1 MFHVALPAPQVGEGL
16 GYGELEEGHL
26 LDNFAVCC
34 RNIATCIVDV
44 ASHHIVGE
52 VRLQNNVLWVHVH
65 LKKER
70 NRRKRDLV
78 MRLCFTWSPGKA
90 ERQTGRHRGA
100 RERET
105 GRWRETMRDQE
116 TQRHTD
122 GETERGMKREAAYSQ
137 RKHCWVILLGR
148 QVSPESEPRPGGLAR
163 GIQSHCPREPS
174 SE

>member
-1 MFHVALPAPQVGEGL
+1 MVGTIILFLHWRKRWLTLYDKSTQQTGSRRAVPQPDKGIYENPTV
-16 GYGELEEGHL
+16 
-26 LDNFAVCC
+26 
-34 RNIATCIVDV
+34 NIFI
-44 ASHHIVGE
+44 
-52 VRLQNNVLWVHVH
+52 LWVHVH

>member
-1 MFHVALPAPQVGEGL
+1 MALPAPQVGEGL

-52 VRLQNNVLWVHVH
+52 VRLQNNVLWVHVN

-78 MRLCFTWSPGKA
+78 MRLGFTWSPGKV

-105 GRWRETMRDQE
+105 GRWRKTMRDQE
-116 TQRHTD
+116 TQRQRHTD
-122 GETERGMKREAAYSQ
+122 GEMGEDAERQRE
-137 RKHCWVILLGR
+137 
-148 QVSPESEPRPGGLAR
+148 E
-163 GIQSHCPREPS
+163 
-174 SE
+174 